1 MCVMKTPC
9 EQCPFRKNAL
19 PGWLGPY
26 ENAQELLNV
35 INGEIHFMCH
45 MTLGADDEEV
55 DETKMKYC
63 KGALL
68 FMINNGK
75 MPRDRKLAE
84 LRNKAKGEDL
94 SNILDVPGFMY
105 RHDPNNKVKLIRDEA
120 KNRKLSGENQE
131 E

>member
-9 EQCPFRKNAL
+9 EQCPFRKNSL

-35 INGEIHFMCH
+35 INAEIHFMCH
-45 MTLGADDEEV
+45 MTLGQDDDDEV
-55 DETKMKYC
+55 DESKMKYC

-75 MPRDRKLAE
+75 LPRDKELMK
-84 LRNKAKGEDL
+84 LRNEAKGENLD
-94 SNILDVPGFMY
+94 NILDVPGFMY
-105 RHDPNNKVKLIRDEA
+105 HHDPKNKIKIIKSRI
-120 KNRKLSGENQE
+120 NENQDQ
-131 E
+131 